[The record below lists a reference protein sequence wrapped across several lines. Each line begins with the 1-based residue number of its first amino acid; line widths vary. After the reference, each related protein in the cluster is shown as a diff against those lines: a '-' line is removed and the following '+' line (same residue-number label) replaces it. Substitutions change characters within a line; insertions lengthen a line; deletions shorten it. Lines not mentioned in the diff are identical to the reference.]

1 MMDKLSNLPS
11 AIADIVRNE
20 DSVVL
25 GACLEGNIPFCAT
38 YELIRQGKRNLTMI
52 APISDAST
60 DMLIGAGCVAGL
72 AGAWVPQHF
81 VRYWGRADNAG
92 FWPAMVCPLMTH
104 IDRPPFHI

>member
-1 MMDKLSNLPS
+1 MDKLSNLPS

-72 AGAWVPQHF
+72 AGQCLGWTGTQL
-81 VRYWGRADNAG
+81 
-92 FWPAMVCPLMTH
+92 PARSREEYASRNPH
-104 IDRPPFHI
+104 S